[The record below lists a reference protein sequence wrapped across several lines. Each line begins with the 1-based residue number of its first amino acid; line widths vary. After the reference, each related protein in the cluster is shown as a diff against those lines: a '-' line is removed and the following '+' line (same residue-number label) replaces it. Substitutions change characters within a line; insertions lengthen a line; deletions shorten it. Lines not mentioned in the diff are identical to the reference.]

1 MALQR
6 KNPFLTS
13 EMIYETSR
21 LIVLQVT
28 AAQLL
33 LDLSGKLTV
42 RVVRVSAEGVEV
54 RATMNNKCEKLPI

>member
-1 MALQR
+1 
-6 KNPFLTS
+6 
-13 EMIYETSR
+13 MIYETSR